1 MRNEVTVPRATYRVQ
16 LHAGFTFTDAAEIT
30 AYLSALGISHLYCSP
45 YLQARSGSTHGYD
58 VVDPHRFSDELG
70 GAEGHR
76 MLVERLDATGMSHVL
91 DVVPNHMA
99 VGEPANRWW
108 WDVLRHGPASEYAS
122 YFDINWDPPVDKLR
136 WMVHCPVLGDHYGRV
151 LDDGHIK
158 LEERGDELVVTYF
171 EHAFPVSP
179 ASVVE
184 LGGGD
189 VDALIGRAN
198 TDVSFMHELLE
209 RQNYRLAYW
218 KTSGQELNYR
228 RFFAINELVALRM
241 ENPAVFEHVHRFV
254 LDLVRNGTLQGL
266 RIDHIDGL
274 RDPEDYL
281 QRLRAEAPSAY
292 IVVEKILEPSED
304 LPASWPVEGTTG
316 YDYLNVAGGLMV
328 DPEAEAR
335 LTDLYET
342 VTGHPVDLETMTRDK
357 KWLLMRT
364 ELATDLERLTDL
376 FIDVCEGY
384 PRHRDYTR
392 SELRFALAETIAAFP
407 VYRTYVRAES
417 ASTQDERLVLEATD
431 LASKR
436 RPDIEPELFGLLRDV
451 LLMRT
456 SRAIDHEL
464 ALRFQQT
471 SGPVMAKGVED
482 TLFYAFNRFAAL
494 NEVGGDPGVF
504 GVEVERF
511 HSWNVDRAERW
522 PHAMLAT
529 STHDTKRSEDVRARM
544 ALLSEIPD
552 RWARTV
558 TGWFERN
565 ARRRRDDMPDRDME
579 YLLYQTLVGAWPLS
593 TERAVEY
600 MAKASKEA
608 KVNTSWIDPNDDY
621 DDALRAFVESILAD
635 GAFVSEVEEFVRPL
649 IDPGYVNSL
658 AQTLLKLTA
667 PGVPDVYQGQELW
680 DFSLVDPDN
689 RRPVDYVARREML
702 ERVAGLGAEDAWAE
716 RPSGTPKLMLVHR
729 ALALRSERPEA
740 FAGDYVPLD
749 VEGPARDHVVA
760 FSRGDRVVTIV
771 PRLTFKLGGAWGDTR
786 LQLPEGAWRDVVT
799 GRPLEGS
806 ISPGDALATF
816 PVALLA
822 KEGT

>member
-16 LHAGFTFTDAAEIT
+16 LHAGFTFADAAEIT
-30 AYLSALGISHLYCSP
+30 TYLRDLGISHLYCSP
-45 YLQARSGSTHGYD
+45 YLQARPGSTHGYD
-58 VVDPHRFSDELG
+58 VVDPHRFSEELG
-70 GAEGHR
+70 GADGHAR
-76 MLVERLDATGMSHVL
+76 LVDRLSANGMSHIL

-108 WDVLRHGPASEYAS
+108 WDVLRHGPSSRYAS
-122 YFDINWDPPVDKLR
+122 YFDINWDPPTDKLR

-151 LDDGHIK
+151 LDEGHFR
-158 LEERGDELVVTYF
+158 LERRDDEIVVTYF
-171 EHAFPVSP
+171 EHAFPISP
-179 ASVVE
+179 ASMEE
-184 LGGGD
+184 LGGADIED
-189 VDALIGRAN
+189 VIERAN
-198 TDVSFMHELLE
+198 SDAALMHELLE
-209 RQNYRLAYW
+209 RQHYRLAYW
-218 KTSGQELNYR
+218 RTSGQELNYR

-241 ENPAVFEHVHRFV
+241 ENPAVFEHVHAFV
-254 LDLVRNGTLQGL
+254 LDLVKDGILQGL

-281 QRLRAEAPSAY
+281 QRLRAEASSAY
-292 IVVEKILEPSED
+292 IVVEKILEPSEE
-304 LPASWPVEGTTG
+304 LPSSWPVEGTTG

-328 DPEAEAR
+328 DPDAEAR

-342 VTGHPVDLETMTRDK
+342 VTGGDVDIETMTRDK

-376 FIDVCEGY
+376 FVDVCEGY
-384 PRHRDYTR
+384 PAHRDYTR

-407 VYRTYVRAES
+407 VYRSYVRALR
-417 ASTQDERLVLEATD
+417 ASTQDERVVVEATD

-436 RPDIEPELFGLLRDV
+436 RPDLEPELFGLLRDV

-456 SRAIDHEL
+456 THPIDHEL

-504 GVEVERF
+504 GVGIDRF
-511 HSWNVDRAERW
+511 HSWNESRARRW

-544 ALLSEIPD
+544 ALLSEIPEA
-552 RWARTV
+552 WARTV
-558 TGWFERN
+558 TGWIDRT
-565 ARRRRDDMPDRDME
+565 ARYRRDDMPDRDME

-593 TERAVEY
+593 IERAVEY

-608 KVNTSWIDPNDDY
+608 KVHTSWIDPNDAY
-621 DDALRAFVESILAD
+621 DDALRGFVEGILSDADLVSEIEAFVA
-635 GAFVSEVEEFVRPL
+635 PL
-649 IDPGYVNSL
+649 VDPGYVNSL
-658 AQTLLKLTA
+658 AQTVLKLTA
-667 PGVPDVYQGQELW
+667 PGVPDIYQGQELW

-689 RRPVDYVARREML
+689 RRPVDYGARRALLGRIE
-702 ERVAGLGAEDAWAE
+702 GLRAEDAWAD
-716 RPSGTPKLMLVHR
+716 RASGTPKLMLVHR
-729 ALALRSERPEA
+729 ALTLREESPQA
-740 FAGDYVPLD
+740 FSGDYRSLT
-749 VEGPARDHVVA
+749 VEGTARDHLVA
-760 FSRGDRVVTIV
+760 FSRGDSVVTIV
-771 PRLTFKLGGAWGDTR
+771 PRLTIKLGGAWADTR
-786 LQLPEGAWRDVVT
+786 VHLPAGAWRDAVT
-799 GRPLEGS
+799 GVRLEGS
-806 ISPGDALATF
+806 ISPTEAFAGF

-822 KEGT
+822 RENT